1 MYLSM
6 ITSEEQTDTKED
18 VLEEMFPY
26 DFDEV
31 LRQRHPDIPL
41 SQDEVEF
48 VSSINA
54 RREYLMNEPTDVDSI
69 QALSEKFG
77 WEGFLTGVSS
87 YLRKNYEPLLAPYMK
102 RHSLTAPVSPRRTP
116 AAEINQTPAND
127 FQNPNDTTSSFD
139 QDISVHAQLAADEVL
154 KALGYNIQP
163 QQNSVT
169 TQQPQPPA
177 QNGSFIPP
185 DLRNT
190 VPYPTQSAP
199 TQVLYEKARRAAS
212 TKANTASARR
222 PGTPSQRRPWTNE
235 EENTLMAGLDQ
246 VKGPHWSQI
255 LALYGPNGS
264 LNDVLRDRN
273 QVQLKDKARN
283 LKLFFLKSGIEV
295 PYYLQCVTGE
305 LKTRAPSQAAKR
317 EAEQRARL
325 AGEDEQMRQEGIS
338 ALNGMASQGLVNNG
352 DFSGSASPAHSED
365 SQDEGVEEFQVV
377 EPEVEEMQEMKEAVP
392 EPTKPPTPPILS
404 DEEHLRQSL
413 MAANAG
419 SSTAAQ

>member
-1 MYLSM
+1 MG
-6 ITSEEQTDTKED
+6 
-18 VLEEMFPY
+18 
-26 DFDEV
+26 
-31 LRQRHPDIPL
+31 
-41 SQDEVEF
+41 
-48 VSSINA
+48 
-54 RREYLMNEPTDVDSI
+54 
-69 QALSEKFG
+69 ALSEKFG

-295 PYYLQCVTGE
+295 PYYLQAVTGD
-305 LKTRAPSQAAKR
+305 LRTRAPGQASKLEEAKERDRMQLEADEMSFDDLDGFAALEDDEAQLQSMADAGAPPLNQKSPKPDRLGQVSQPPESKTTFEPSMEDVEAMIARAA
-317 EAEQRARL
+317 AQ
-325 AGEDEQMRQEGIS
+325 
-338 ALNGMASQGLVNNG
+338 ASQEVN
-352 DFSGSASPAHSED
+352 SGRLES
-365 SQDEGVEEFQVV
+365 
-377 EPEVEEMQEMKEAVP
+377 
-392 EPTKPPTPPILS
+392 
-404 DEEHLRQSL
+404 
-413 MAANAG
+413 
-419 SSTAAQ
+419 